1 MKSYL
6 LITAVVSLSV
16 CLSVGLF
23 NYVIDPYA
31 IYHYK
36 RAAPEKI
43 SRIDQFYYMR
53 ITKPWRV
60 RQAPPTEVVIGTSR
74 TARVSPQTVWDKKN
88 SYNLSVPGMTVYEM
102 SRFIEHA
109 NANEHLSKLMI
120 GLDFEAFISPVPR
133 VQSGFKERRLAR
145 TTDDLAMPRYV
156 WQIGV
161 DAAETLLS
169 LPSLALSLS
178 AIFGTAIVPR
188 IYYNDGTWKSNAT
201 QLKARGAFVYVGRT
215 TVFDRRNE
223 SMEMDINFEI
233 LANTL
238 RFAHAQGIE
247 TRLFVTPEH
256 IFMIDLWERLGFGG
270 LWREFHRRLVV
281 VNNAVAIEMGAD
293 PFPIFVFNAESGVAD
308 EPIYMAKN
316 ARKSWFE
323 DGAHF
328 RKRLGDKIMEAAW
341 TDRHAFGARLDDH
354 SVEAYLVDVE
364 KMRHDFLASN
374 AELTASLRRAISP
387 DLE

>member
-1 MKSYL
+1 MKLYL
-6 LITAVVSLSV
+6 LTTAVISLGV
-16 CLSVGLF
+16 CLTVGLF

-36 RAAPEKI
+36 GAAPEKI
-43 SRIDQFYYMR
+43 SRIDQVFYMR
-53 ITKPWRV
+53 ITKPWQV
-60 RQAPPTEVVIGTSR
+60 RQASPTEVVIGTSR
-74 TARVSPQTVWDKKN
+74 AARVSSQTVWDKKD

-120 GLDFEAFISPVPR
+120 GLDFEAFISPDPR
-133 VQSGFKERRLAR
+133 VRPGFNERRLAR
-145 TTDDLAMPRYV
+145 DTDDLTTLRYI

-178 AIFGTAIVPR
+178 AVFGTAIVPR
-188 IYYNDGTWKSNAT
+188 IYYDDGTWKSNAAN
-201 QLKARGAFVYVGRT
+201 LKARGAFVYVGKT

-223 SMEMDINFEI
+223 SMEMNINFEI

-238 RFAHAQGIE
+238 RFAHTQDIE

-270 LWREFHRRLVV
+270 LWREFHRRLVA

-293 PFPIFVFNAESGVAD
+293 PFPIFVFNAESGIVD

-316 ARKSWFE
+316 AGQSWFE

-328 RKRLGDKIMEAAW
+328 RKRLGDKIMEATW
-341 TDRHAFGARLDDH
+341 TERDAFGARLDDH

-364 KMRHDFLASN
+364 KIRHDFMASN
-374 AELTASLRRAISP
+374 AELTARLRRAISP

>member
-16 CLSVGLF
+16 CFSVGLF

-36 RAAPEKI
+36 GAGPEKI
-43 SRIDQFYYMR
+43 SRIDQFSYMR

-60 RQAPPTEVVIGTSR
+60 RQASPKEVVIGTSR
-74 TARVSPQTVWDKKN
+74 TARVSPKTVWDKKN

-109 NANEHLSKLMI
+109 NANEHLNKLMI

-145 TTDDLAMPRYV
+145 TTDDLTMSRYV

-178 AIFGTAIVPR
+178 AVFGTAIVPR
-188 IYYNDGTWKSNAT
+188 LYYNDGTWKSNVT
-201 QLKARGAFVYVGRT
+201 QLKARGAFVYVGKT

-238 RFAHAQGIE
+238 RFAHTQGIE

-270 LWREFHRRLVV
+270 LWREFHRRLVA
-281 VNNAVAIEMGAD
+281 VNNAVAIEIGAD
-293 PFPIFVFNAESGVAD
+293 PFPIFVFNAESGVVD

-316 ARKSWFE
+316 AGKSWFE

-341 TDRHAFGARLDDH
+341 TDRDAFGARLDDH

-364 KMRHDFLASN
+364 KIRHDFLASN
-374 AELTASLRRAISP
+374 AELTATLRRAISP

>member
-16 CLSVGLF
+16 CFIVGLF

-36 RAAPEKI
+36 GAAPEKI
-43 SRIDQFYYMR
+43 SRIDQFSYMR

-60 RQAPPTEVVIGTSR
+60 RQASPKEVVIGTSR
-74 TARVSPQTVWDKKN
+74 TARVSPKTVWDKKN

-109 NANEHLSKLMI
+109 DANEHLNKLMI

-145 TTDDLAMPRYV
+145 TTDDLTMPRYV

-178 AIFGTAIVPR
+178 AVFGTAIVPR
-188 IYYNDGTWKSNAT
+188 LYYNDGTWKSNAT
-201 QLKARGAFVYVGRT
+201 QLKSRGAFVYVGKT

-238 RFAHAQGIE
+238 RFAHTQGIE

-270 LWREFHRRLVV
+270 LWREFHRRLVA

-293 PFPIFVFNAESGVAD
+293 PFPIFVFNAESGVVD

-316 ARKSWFE
+316 AGKSWFE

-328 RKRLGDKIMEAAW
+328 RKRLGDKIMKAAW
-341 TDRHAFGARLDDH
+341 TDRDAFGTRLDDH

-364 KMRHDFLASN
+364 KIRHDFLASN
-374 AELTASLRRAISP
+374 AELTARLRRAISP

>member
-1 MKSYL
+1 MKLYL
-6 LITAVVSLSV
+6 LITAVLSLSV

-36 RAAPEKI
+36 DAAAEKI
-43 SRIDQFYYMR
+43 SRIDQFFYMR

-60 RQAPPTEVVIGTSR
+60 RQASPTEVVIGTSR
-74 TARVSPQTVWDKKN
+74 TARVSPQTVWDKEN
-88 SYNLSVPGMTVYEM
+88 SYNLSTPGMTVYEM
-102 SRFIEHA
+102 SRFIQHA
-109 NANEHLSKLMI
+109 NANEPLSKLMI

-145 TTDDLAMPRYV
+145 ASDDLTMPRYV

-178 AIFGTAIVPR
+178 AVFGTAIVPR
-188 IYYNDGTWKSNAT
+188 VYYNDGTWKSNST
-201 QLKARGAFVYVGRT
+201 QLKARGAFIYVGKT
-215 TVFDRRNE
+215 TIFDRRNE
-223 SMEMDINFEI
+223 SMELDTNFEI
-233 LANTL
+233 FANTL
-238 RFAHAQGIE
+238 RFAHTEGIE

-256 IFMIDLWERLGFGG
+256 IFMIDLWERLGFGD
-270 LWREFHRRLVV
+270 LWREFHRRLVA

-293 PFPIFVFNAESGVAD
+293 PFPIFVFNAVPGVAD

-316 ARKSWFE
+316 AGKSWFE

-328 RKRLGDKIMEAAW
+328 RKRLGDKIMGAVW
-341 TDRHAFGARLDDH
+341 TDSDAFGARLDSH
-354 SVEAYLVDVE
+354 FVEAYLADVE

-374 AELTASLRRAISP
+374 AELTARLRRGISP